1 MDKLNEKY
9 NVTRDNLILFINRL
23 CNKRAIITQLN
34 KDDTD
39 FSIIKKLNKILIELK
54 LKKLSIGINILDDEI
69 FNIISLNKNN
79 LSQDDIEKLYIYLY
93 FYNAIND
100 LYEIPDIL
108 NDQRLKWQFIKI
120 INEDYNL
127 DKRFS
132 YINGE
137 LLQNKKQINTKII
150 FI

>member
-9 NVTRDNLILFINRL
+9 NVTRENFILFINRL
-23 CNKRAIITQLN
+23 CNKRAIIFQLN

-39 FSIIKKLNKILIELK
+39 FTIIKKLNKILIELK
-54 LKKLSIGINILDDEI
+54 LKKLAIGVNILDDQI
-69 FNIISLNKNN
+69 FNLISLDKNK
-79 LSQDDIEKLYIYLY
+79 LSENDIEKLYIYFY

-100 LYEIPDIL
+100 LYEIPEIFE
-108 NDQRLKWQFIKI
+108 DQRLKWQFIKI

-127 DKRFS
+127 NKRYT

-137 LLQNKKQINTKII
+137 LLQNKK
-150 FI
+150 

>member
-9 NVTRDNLILFINRL
+9 NVTRENFILFINRL
-23 CNKRAIITQLN
+23 CNKRAIIFQLN

-39 FSIIKKLNKILIELK
+39 FTIIKKLNKILIELK
-54 LKKLSIGINILDDEI
+54 LKKLAIGVNILDDRI
-69 FNIISLNKNN
+69 FNIISLDKNK
-79 LSQDDIEKLYIYLY
+79 LSENDIEKLYIYFY

-100 LYEIPDIL
+100 LYEIPEIFE
-108 NDQRLKWQFIKI
+108 DQRLKWQFIKI

-127 DKRFS
+127 NKRYT

-137 LLQNKKQINTKII
+137 LLQNKK
-150 FI
+150 

>member
-9 NVTRDNLILFINRL
+9 NVTKENFILLINRL
-23 CNKRAIITQLN
+23 CNKRAIILQLN
-34 KDDTD
+34 KEDSD
-39 FSIIKKLNKILIELK
+39 FDIIKKLNKILIELK
-54 LKKLSIGINILDDEI
+54 LKKLAVGINILDEEI

-79 LSQDDIEKLYIYLY
+79 LNEDEIEKLYIYFY

-100 LYEIPDIL
+100 LYEIPEIFSDK
-108 NDQRLKWQFIKI
+108 RLKWQFIKI

-127 DKRFS
+127 NKRYT

-137 LLQNKKQINTKII
+137 LLLNKK
-150 FI
+150 